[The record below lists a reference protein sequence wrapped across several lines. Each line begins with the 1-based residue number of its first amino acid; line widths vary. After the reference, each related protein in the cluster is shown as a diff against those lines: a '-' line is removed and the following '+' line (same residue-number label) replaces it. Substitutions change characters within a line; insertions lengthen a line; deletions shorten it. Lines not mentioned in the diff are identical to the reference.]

1 MIYEI
6 DDNIYRI
13 VVPLE
18 GSPLGT
24 LNAYYFRGPEEEYLM
39 DTGFNTPQCEKPL
52 REGLV
57 RLGSR

>member
-6 DDNIYRI
+6 DKNIYRI

-24 LNAYYFRGPEEEYLM
+24 LNAYFFRGAEEDFLM
-39 DTGFNTPQCEKPL
+39 DTGFNTAACEQSL
-52 REGLV
+52 RDIPGT
-57 RLGSR
+57 GST